1 MKLNGEPQV
10 ARNHYFNLQYDT
22 KERWI
27 SYWHQIDEVVS
38 LSPKTVLEIGVGNKL
53 VSDYLKKIGLRVT
66 TCDFDI
72 SLKPDVVA
80 DVSNLPFKESSFD
93 LVLCAQLLEHLPFGK
108 FSKALREIRRV
119 CKKSAIITLPHFS
132 ITNLYFGLK
141 LILFIPTKQFSLKID
156 LPVKHEFLGEHHWE
170 IGKRGYSLSQV
181 KDKIKKAGFKIEKSY
196 FPKENPRHHFFIL
209 KK

>member
-1 MKLNGEPQV
+1 M
-10 ARNHYFNLQYDT
+10 
-22 KERWI
+22 
-27 SYWHQIDEVVS
+27 
-38 LSPKTVLEIGVGNKL
+38 LEIGVGNKL

-156 LPVKHEFLGEHHWE
+156 LFVELW
-170 IGKRGYSLSQV
+170 L
-181 KDKIKKAGFKIEKSY
+181 D
-196 FPKENPRHHFFIL
+196 
-209 KK
+209 